1 MLISISASKLKE
13 DLLKVLDRVEKGEA
27 FAIIRKGNIVSVL
40 IDYETY
46 EVLREAYEIIENKEL
61 LKKYLNESKNP

>member
-27 FAIIRKGNIVSVL
+27 FAIIRKGSIVSVL

>member
-1 MLISISASKLKE
+1 LLISISASKLKE